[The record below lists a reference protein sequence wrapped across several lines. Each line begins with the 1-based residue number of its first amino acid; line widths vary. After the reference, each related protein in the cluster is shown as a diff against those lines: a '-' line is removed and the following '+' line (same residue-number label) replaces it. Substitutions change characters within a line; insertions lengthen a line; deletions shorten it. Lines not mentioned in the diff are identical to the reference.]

1 LREEAKELTSSETL
15 LKRSDLISRSGPQT
29 RACSRQE
36 VILKRSAPQAQRE
49 ETMREINVKSIT
61 EKVRELC
68 MEANTDLGG
77 DVLQAFDR
85 AMEKEESPLG
95 LEILK
100 ELKENARIAKEERVA
115 MCQDTGFAVIF
126 MELGQDVHLVG
137 GDLKEAIFEGVRRGY
152 RDGYLRKSIC
162 HPFTRANTGDNTPA
176 IIHTEIVPGDKV
188 KVIVA
193 PKGGGSE
200 NMSRVVMLTPSDGVE
215 GIKRFVV
222 QRVKESGSNPCPP
235 TIVGVGIGG
244 TFEQAALLAKKSLL
258 RSLGSKNPDPE
269 LEKLESEILTEIN
282 KLGIGPQGLGG
293 RTTSL
298 AVHILM
304 MPCHIAS
311 FPLAVNIQC
320 HAQRHKEAII

>member
-1 LREEAKELTSSETL
+1 
-15 LKRSDLISRSGPQT
+15 
-29 RACSRQE
+29 
-36 VILKRSAPQAQRE
+36 
-49 ETMREINVKSIT
+49 MREVNVKLIT
-61 EKVRELC
+61 EKVKELC
-68 MEANTDLGG
+68 MEANTNLGE

-95 LEILK
+95 IGILK
-100 ELKENARIAKEERVA
+100 ELKENARIAREEKVA
-115 MCQDTGFAVIF
+115 ICQDTGFAVIF
-126 MELGQDVHLVG
+126 VELGQDVHLVG
-137 GDLKEAIFEGVRRGY
+137 GDLKEAIFEGVRQGY

-176 IIHTEIVPGDKV
+176 IIHTGVVPGEKV
-188 KVIVA
+188 KITVA

-200 NMSRVVMLTPSDGVE
+200 NMSRVTMLTPSDGKE
-215 GIKRFVV
+215 GIKRYVV

-258 RSLGSKNPDPE
+258 RPLGRKNPDPE
-269 LEKLESEILTEIN
+269 LEKFESEILTEIN
-282 KLGIGPQGLGG
+282 QLGIGPQGLGG

-320 HAQRHKEAII
+320 HAQRHKEATL

>member
-1 LREEAKELTSSETL
+1 
-15 LKRSDLISRSGPQT
+15 
-29 RACSRQE
+29 
-36 VILKRSAPQAQRE
+36 
-49 ETMREINVKSIT
+49 MREIDVKLIT
-61 EKVRELC
+61 KKVRKLC
-68 MEANTDLGG
+68 MEGNTDLGE

-85 AMEKEESPLG
+85 AMEKEESSMG

-100 ELKENARIAKEERVA
+100 ELKENARIAKEEKVPI
-115 MCQDTGFAVIF
+115 CQDTGFAVVF
-126 MELGQDVHLVG
+126 VELGQDVHLIG
-137 GDLKEAIFEGVRRGY
+137 GDLAEAIHEGVRQGY

-176 IIHTEIVPGDKV
+176 IIHTEVVPGEKV
-188 KVIVA
+188 KIIVA

-200 NMSRVVMLTPSDGVE
+200 NMSRVAMLTPSDGIE

-235 TIVGVGIGG
+235 TIVGIGIGG

-258 RSLGSKNPDPE
+258 RPLGSKNQDPE

-282 KLGIGPQGLGG
+282 KLGVGPQGLGG

-320 HAQRHKEAII
+320 HAQRHKEAVI